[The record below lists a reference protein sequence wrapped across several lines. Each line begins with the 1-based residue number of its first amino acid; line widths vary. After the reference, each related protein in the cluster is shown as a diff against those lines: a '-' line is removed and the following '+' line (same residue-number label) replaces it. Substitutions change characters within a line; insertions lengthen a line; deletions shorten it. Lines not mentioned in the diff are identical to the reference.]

1 MDVEPRKFPVSQ
13 SAAGRR
19 TNRLSM
25 KPRAFPLLPVAFAAL
40 SSAAVLSAAS
50 AQEETTTTTTTTTLP
65 GQPTPAQT
73 QTTTTTV
80 EPAPAAPAPPAV
92 ERVANQHVVEIELA
106 VKRGSVQAYF
116 GRAPRGEKLSVGS
129 AELSFKLPST
139 ATVTKLASRDD
150 DSPGSHKVTAD
161 HPWHVSV
168 PFEGPGR
175 YVFNISDWDDDPVV
189 TVALVKV
196 DGVVL
201 FSGHGSE
208 DDLNGWVQ
216 HTYGENVRKTGS
228 REIAFVLAAE

>member
-1 MDVEPRKFPVSQ
+1 M
-13 SAAGRR
+13 GRG
-19 TNRLSM
+19 TNPLVM
-25 KPRAFPLLPVAFAAL
+25 KPRAFPLLPLAFAAL
-40 SSAAVLSAAS
+40 SSVAVLSTAR
-50 AQEETTTTTTTTTLP
+50 AQDETTTTTTTTLP
-65 GQPTPAQT
+65 GQPTPTPAQT
-73 QTTTTTV
+73 QTQTTTV

-139 ATVTKLASRDD
+139 ATVTKLVSRDD
-150 DSPGSHKVTAD
+150 DSPGSHKVTVD

-175 YVFNISDWDDDPVV
+175 YVFNISDWDNDPVV

-216 HTYGENVRKTGS
+216 HNYGEGVRKTGS
-228 REIAFVLAAE
+228 REIAFVLADE